1 MKVLSWNCN
10 CKFRDK
16 YQLLKKYNADI
27 LIIQECED
35 PQQSSDSEYKQWAKN
50 YLWVGDKKHQGLG
63 VFAKTN
69 ITLKALPPHS
79 NAYKLFLPVLINNQ
93 YTLVAVWTKSAST
106 LKKGY
111 INQLWNF
118 LLENKEFLDF
128 SKIIIAGDWN
138 SNAQS
143 DRKRSEG
150 NHSDV
155 VRFLKK
161 EDVHSAYHYLQKIE
175 HGDESMATFFLHR
188 NIKKPYHFDYI
199 FTHESWLNQDCSFSL
214 FKPTQWLKY
223 SDHIPILLD
232 TKNHI

>member
-35 PQQSSDSEYKQWAKN
+35 PQQSSDSEYKLWAKN

-69 ITLKALPPHS
+69 ITLKALPLHS

-106 LKKGY
+106 IKRGY

-118 LLENKEFLDF
+118 LLENRGFLDF

-138 SNAQS
+138 RMHSRIENVQKVIILMLFGFS
-143 DRKRSEG
+143 RKRM
-150 NHSDV
+150 
-155 VRFLKK
+155 FL
-161 EDVHSAYHYLQKIE
+161 VPIT
-175 HGDESMATFFLHR
+175 TFR
-188 NIKKPYHFDYI
+188 K
-199 FTHESWLNQDCSFSL
+199 
-214 FKPTQWLKY
+214 
-223 SDHIPILLD
+223 
-232 TKNHI
+232 